1 MKGPERPCYIKPQL
15 RSLQNV
21 LQRSVEPAARSG
33 HSWAKGASGLVND
46 QERTEPYQLAL
57 AMFHNASG
65 GDRKAQAKVI
75 RYGSGVHSHRIRI
88 PKGLQPRVSQFVRA
102 SM

>member
-1 MKGPERPCYIKPQL
+1 VKTAFHL
-15 RSLQNV
+15 FRSAVPPNLI
-21 LQRSVEPAARSG
+21 
-33 HSWAKGASGLVND
+33 ASFPL
-46 QERTEPYQLAL
+46 
-57 AMFHNASG
+57 SG

-75 RYGSGVHSHRIRI
+75 RYRSGVHSHRILI